1 MNGTKKLFLS
11 LISAIFI
18 FSLSIIKA
26 ETENLLFISDKSI
39 KRALAFAGI
48 DFDARWKNIFS
59 WGGTLNEKKRAQL
72 ESDITQVFAP
82 TPNDALIQF
91 APTKNSLEAALA
103 SCHFFK
109 VNDRRKEMYNE
120 NLFNIDQNENVYSL
134 TILKRFI
141 AENLCKYI
149 SSQAIE
155 ERLAK
160 NSVATRS
167 SIYCC
172 LQFQLNEDNKLG
184 IVPQAENDLSA
195 YRKEYDQQKMKKWLK
210 QGKILRKGN
219 FSYFW
224 CATVGAVVISAGA
237 YGLGYVGPEHLE
249 VLTELGAPYV
259 HYGSQLAKECVHDLN
274 QLLIDLNL

>member
-1 MNGTKKLFLS
+1 MNNTKKLFLS
-11 LISAIFI
+11 LITAIFI
-18 FSLSIIKA
+18 FSLSTIKA
-26 ETENLLFISDKSI
+26 ETENLLFVSDKSI

-48 DFDARWKNIFS
+48 NLDKRWKNIFS

-72 ESDITQVFAP
+72 ESDIKHAFTP

-91 APTKNSLEAALA
+91 APAKNSLEAALA
-103 SCHFFK
+103 LCHFFK
-109 VNDRRKEMYNE
+109 INDRRKGMYNE
-120 NLFNIDQNENVYSL
+120 NLFNIHQNENVYSL
-134 TILKRFI
+134 AALKKYI

-149 SSQAIE
+149 SSQAIK

-184 IVPQAENDLSA
+184 IVPQAKDDLSA

-210 QGKILRKGN
+210 QGKSLRKGN

-237 YGLGYVGPEHLE
+237 YGLGYVGPEHFE
-249 VLTELGAPYV
+249 ILTEFGAPYV
-259 HYGSQLAKECVHDLN
+259 DYTSQLAKECVHDLN